1 MMKKQLLFFILLSFA
16 FSQGAIDDLK
26 RLANQDLD
34 KIRQELQSQAK
45 ESVIETVDISNDE
58 PSDVSISSTAMPVTT
73 GGFFGYNYFRKDISF
88 FDNIPTPSDYKLGP
102 GDELIISIW
111 GETNIRKTLTI
122 NKDGMIFFNNIGFI
136 NLSNFTIEEAQ
147 DILTKELSKIYST
160 LIDSENPSK
169 LMLSLGQIKSIN
181 IYFTGQVENP
191 GINLVHPFSDI
202 FSAIIQAGGI
212 NKNGSLRNVQ
222 LIRDGKI
229 ISVVDFYS
237 FFISGE
243 NVFSDIKLIDG
254 DVIHIPNVKKRV
266 NISGAITRP
275 ASYELI
281 ENENINDLIDFAS
294 GLTTLASTSLV
305 KNSIVPAN
313 ERSSDDY
320 ARTLTLLKMDNI
332 SSTVLNNGDKII
344 IRSITSV
351 NNQVEVLGRVKSP
364 GYYPANDIF
373 LKSVLDLAGGF
384 DDPIYRKSIFDSE
397 IIVLRKNKSDFY
409 SEEFKVSYKSSD
421 NFELYP
427 GDKIFVY
434 SDSNY
439 LNNFLYEIIGEVA
452 KPGTYPLLKNNLT
465 LKEAINLAGG
475 ITDMGSSEAIII
487 KAKSSFIN
495 TDGSEIVVDEPVRNV
510 DMDYIISR
518 NVQIQVL
525 PAQKAIRV
533 IGNVYNPGVIYT
545 DQSLSLNSLV
555 KLSGGYLPKSLK
567 RGIYISKAN
576 GTKAQVGM
584 FKIKRVYPGDTVV
597 IPKKESNDSFS
608 VTSFVADLASTL
620 ANIAAILI
628 VVDNNKD

>member
-1 MMKKQLLFFILLSFA
+1 MKKQILFFILLSFA
-16 FSQGAIDDLK
+16 FSQGSIDDLR

-34 KIRQELQSQAK
+34 KIRQELQSQADQSIIDT
-45 ESVIETVDISNDE
+45 EDVSSDA
-58 PSDVSISSTAMPVTT
+58 PGDVSISSTAIAIAT
-73 GGFFGYNYFRKDISF
+73 GDFFGYNYFRKDISF

-136 NLSNFTIEEAQ
+136 NLSNFTIAEAQ
-147 DILTKELSKIYST
+147 YILTKELSKIYST

-202 FSAIIQAGGI
+202 FSAIVQAGGI

-222 LIRDGKI
+222 LIRDGTI

-266 NISGAITRP
+266 SISGAITRP
-275 ASYELI
+275 TSYELI

-294 GLTTLASTSLV
+294 GLTTLASTTLL
-305 KNSIVPAN
+305 KNSIIPAN

-320 ARTLTLLKMDNI
+320 ARTSTLLKMDNI
-332 SSTVLNNGDKII
+332 SSTALNDGDEII
-344 IRSITSV
+344 IQSITSV
-351 NNQVEVLGRVKSP
+351 DNQVEVLGRVKSP
-364 GYYPANDIF
+364 GFYPANDIF
-373 LKSVLDLAGGF
+373 LKTVLDLAGGF
-384 DDPIYRKSIFDSE
+384 DDPVYRKSIFDSE

-409 SEEFKVSYKSSD
+409 SKEFKVSYKSSD
-421 NFELYP
+421 NFKLYP

-439 LNNFLYEIIGEVA
+439 LNNFVYEIIGEVA

-465 LKEAINLAGG
+465 LREAINIAGG
-475 ITDMGSSEAIII
+475 ITDIGSSEAIVV
-487 KAKSSFIN
+487 KTLSSFID
-495 TDGSEIVVDEPVRNV
+495 TDGSQIIVDEPVRNI
-510 DMDYIISR
+510 DMGYIISR
-518 NVQIQVL
+518 NAQIQVL
-525 PAQKAIRV
+525 PSQKVIRV
-533 IGNVYNPGVIYT
+533 IGNVYNPGLIYT
-545 DQSLSLNSLV
+545 DRSLSLNQLV
-555 KLSGGYLPKSLK
+555 KLSGGYLPRSLK
-567 RGIYISKAN
+567 RGIYISKLN
-576 GTKAQVGM
+576 GNKVPVGM
-584 FKIKRVYPGDTVV
+584 LKLKRVYPGDTVV
-597 IPKKESNDSFS
+597 IPKKEDRESFNMS
-608 VTSFVADLASTL
+608 TFVANLASTL

-628 VVDNNKD
+628 VVDNNKN